1 MLTIGKWGNSQGI
14 RIPKRYLDQLGLRI
28 GEKVEIKIEDGK
40 IVIIPLKNKRKPKI
54 HINQLFKE
62 DYEENKEFDWGQV
75 GKEVW

>member
-54 HINQLFKE
+54 DINQLFKE

-75 GKEVW
+75 GKEAW